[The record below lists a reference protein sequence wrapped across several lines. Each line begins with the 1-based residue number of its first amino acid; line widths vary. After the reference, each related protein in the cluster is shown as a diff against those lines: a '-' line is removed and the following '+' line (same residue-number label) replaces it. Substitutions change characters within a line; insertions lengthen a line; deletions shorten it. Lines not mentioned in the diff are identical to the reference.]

1 MPIAERRPG
10 SYRKT
15 PWSKVTEASRS
26 ATGRWGRSR
35 SPGSPAPGLPLATP
49 RPKGCSPPERLEVAA
64 TCTLDRV
71 DGVFK
76 ITTVVLQVRRRVS
89 GLDAEGLQTAAERAH
104 EICPVSNALRGNV
117 DIRVN
122 ASLREA

>member
-1 MPIAERRPG
+1 
-10 SYRKT
+10 
-15 PWSKVTEASRS
+15 
-26 ATGRWGRSR
+26 
-35 SPGSPAPGLPLATP
+35 LATP